1 MGQQE
6 QSAEELAKKTQNPVA
21 DLISVPL
28 QNNFNFGAGFN
39 HNKMIYFLNIQPV
52 IPIKL
57 SDEWNLITRVIMPV
71 INQPSLFP
79 TFGGLVPSTTGT
91 GFGDFN
97 PTFFFL
103 ARQAR
108 RVDLG
113 LGSHVYSAHCDRPR
127 SGQRQME
134 HGTCW
139 SRADYS
145 RTLGFRCAHQ

>member
-6 QSAEELAKKTQNPVA
+6 QSAEELAKQTQNPVA

-57 SDEWNLITRVIMPV
+57 SEKWNLITRVIMPV

-91 GFGDFN
+91 GPRRLQSN
-97 PTFFFL
+97 LLLL

-108 RVDLG
+108 RIDLG

-139 SRADYS
+139 SRADYAG
-145 RTLGFRCAHQ
+145 TLGTWRVD